1 LHTRLHLDSSF
12 RTGRGLGSR
21 SLPDPPLRSRSWF
34 TRGWAEFH
42 QTQHFI
48 LMPNLLDSCFNP
60 RENELAQELLTI
72 IKAEIVEVNEPY

>member
-1 LHTRLHLDSSF
+1 MA
-12 RTGRGLGSR
+12 
-21 SLPDPPLRSRSWF
+21 PP
-34 TRGWAEFH
+34 TITWAEFH
-42 QTQHFI
+42 QTQHSI